1 MSELARL
8 IILLVLAGGGLTAL
22 GGGAIWWMEESRRVH
37 RALRRVLGA
46 NPEGM
51 LLAAGTGRGTAFS
64 FAANQMA
71 VTWDAGAWCL
81 VYSLDELVGAE
92 LIADGEVLGRVHRGE
107 SRRALDRAPREAH
120 QITLRI
126 LFDDPA
132 HPDFQLD
139 LWNADLPRRDGG
151 PATPAGSVQEAN
163 RWLARAEAILR
174 RQTSGV
180 KPTSNAASAT
190 AAAAATAAVGPRPAA
205 AAPSAPPP
213 PAPTSHHDNDEDVFD
228 DAPQARD
235 PDRDQDLDDDAP
247 DEEPPF

>member
-8 IILLVLAGGGLTAL
+8 IILLVLAGGGLTVL

-37 RALRRVLGA
+37 RALKRVLGA
-46 NPEGM
+46 APEGM

-107 SRRALDRAPREAH
+107 GRRALDRAPREAH

-139 LWNADLPRRDGG
+139 LWNTDIPRRDGG
-151 PATPAGSVQEAN
+151 PSTPAGAVQEAN

-174 RQTSGV
+174 RQAEG
-180 KPTSNAASAT
+180 A
-190 AAAAATAAVGPRPAA
+190 RPAA
-205 AAPSAPPP
+205 PAAIRAQPQPQAAPQPQR
-213 PAPTSHHDNDEDVFD
+213 PAPSNDDEDL
-228 DAPQARD
+228 A
-235 PDRDQDLDDDAP
+235 DDDRHDEPPHADD